1 MNLPGGALITP
12 QLLSKLGLIFTK
24 PGRKFFILHLIIR
37 THLLLPVISWCLWT
51 VQLISREKTPTEAEE
66 MYSRHVGSVKPLFYI
81 LFLTQNKPL
90 QYCIVLYYLQ
100 HMHIY
105 DTLKLLEPR
114 NPTLPHQIYFNYMEK
129 NKQNIL
135 QIIALDFRRQKQTI
149 KLKIYIFVRTWA
161 FADTNIM
168 SKTFEIQWWSIK
180 IYSGYVLR

>member
-51 VQLISREKTPTEAEE
+51 VQLISREKRRPLKQRKCT
-66 MYSRHVGSVKPLFYI
+66 VGSVKPLFYI
-81 LFLTQNKPL
+81 SFLTQNKPL

-105 DTLKLLEPR
+105 DTFKLLQPR
-114 NPTLPHQIYFNYMEK
+114 NPTLPYQIYFNYMVK

-135 QIIALDFRRQKQTI
+135 QIIGLDFRRQK
-149 KLKIYIFVRTWA
+149 K
-161 FADTNIM
+161 
-168 SKTFEIQWWSIK
+168 
-180 IYSGYVLR
+180 